1 MSVGMSRAL
10 LGKKRLFDI
19 TLPRSWQ
26 VAPATGR
33 DIILLGVVTVWC
45 DAEIDDF

>member
-1 MSVGMSRAL
+1 MSVRMSRAL
-10 LGKKRLFDI
+10 LGKKRLYDI

-26 VAPATGR
+26 VAPATDR